1 MSPLKYNC
9 QCFLLLTFQMNLRVT
24 CLTLTPVFPH
34 DFLCQL
40 AIVSDFKCQIS
51 VVSVHLSLTRAHVH
65 VHSNCPGWLMQSIRA
80 ISLTVASSDRLQDL
94 WDIGL
99 LCQNRMNS
107 LIFLLYF
114 HLSSPPPHFC
124 SPLAGGVWVCSTE
137 WKQMSNHIWLLLSR
151 FVSHRNGWMR
161 SDRLEDGW
169 RGVTSSIPSILIVSP
184 I

>member
-114 HLSSPPPHFC
+114 HLCSPPTSVHPWQGECECVVLSESKCQIIFDC
-124 SPLAGGVWVCSTE
+124 YSVGLF
-137 WKQMSNHIWLLLSR
+137 HI
-151 FVSHRNGWMR
+151 VM
-161 SDRLEDGW
+161 DGW
-169 RGVTSSIPSILIVSP
+169 DQTGWKMDGGESHPPSLPS
-184 I
+184 